1 MQNEEENRRPAENS
15 AAGEQK
21 VLASS
26 MKDKGGNNVSSRG
39 LSNIFILPPILY
51 ILSAAAWTV
60 TAFLIFLFHMLPFD
74 FRMWTW
80 LLRLMPNWSFSG
92 HGCFLAALFYIV
104 GLYFL
109 WPLFLLWATK
119 RSRGLH
125 RSMIWVL
132 IWVAA
137 KTMFDA
143 VLPLLGRGDAIG
155 SFVPFYNFEALGD
168 WQFSLAILFRALCMF
183 LAIALH
189 QQQER
194 RRCQEEPGVI
204 ASAASK
210 DVYGSALSHRV
221 SALSLNAQHAINKAI
236 IVIVFF
242 LVIFFGYQKY
252 FSNHLDELFGEWVE
266 SGKVVELLRKGVK
279 LTGDESAKYMQ
290 LMENGIIYYKISK
303 DKITVK
309 YKNGEEQSFPYEVI
323 ATKGKCTA
331 IMALD
336 KELDYCLEENKLV
349 TQEKNK
355 LYHKVYKRPGSP
367 SG

>member
-1 MQNEEENRRPAENS
+1 MQNEEENRIPAENS

-26 MKDKGGNNVSSRG
+26 MKDKVGNNVSSRG
-39 LSNIFILPPILY
+39 LSNISILPPILY

-60 TAFLIFLFHMLPFD
+60 TAFLIFLFCMFPFN

-80 LLRLMPNWSFSG
+80 LLRLMPNCSFSG
-92 HGCFLAALFYIV
+92 HGCFWGALFYIV

-132 IWVAA
+132 ILVAA

-143 VLPLLGRGDAIG
+143 LLPLLGRGGDVIV
-155 SFVPFYNFEALGD
+155 SLVPFYNFEALGN
-168 WQFSLAILFRALCMF
+168 WQFSLAILFRALCVF

-194 RRCQEEPGVI
+194 RRCQEKPGVI
-204 ASAASK
+204 ASASSK
-210 DVYGSALSHRV
+210 DVYASAPSHKG
-221 SALSLNAQHAINKAI
+221 SALSLNAQHAANKAI
-236 IVIVFF
+236 IVIIFF
-242 LVIFFGYQKY
+242 LVIFFGYQKH

-266 SGKVVELLRKGVK
+266 SGTVVELLRKGVK
-279 LTGDESAKYMQ
+279 LTGDESAKYKQ
-290 LMENGIIYYKISK
+290 LMENGIIYYNISK
-303 DKITVK
+303 EIITVK
-309 YKNGEEQSFPYEVI
+309 FKNGEQQTFPYKVI
-323 ATKGKCTA
+323 ATKGKCTT
-331 IMALD
+331 IMALE
-336 KELDYCLEENKLV
+336 KESDYCLEDDKLAI
-349 TQEKNK
+349 QEKNK
-355 LYHKVYKRPGSP
+355 PYHKVYKRPG
-367 SG
+367 